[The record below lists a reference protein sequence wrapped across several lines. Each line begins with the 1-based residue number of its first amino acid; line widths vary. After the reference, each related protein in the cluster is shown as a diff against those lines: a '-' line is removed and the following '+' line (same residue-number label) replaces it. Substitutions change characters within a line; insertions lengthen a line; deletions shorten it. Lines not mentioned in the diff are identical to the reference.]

1 MMCLCGADR
10 GAASYPTMT
19 SPNCDHARH
28 SHDSSAEEHSRR
40 LNDRFSVSGDGH
52 NLNIPLYAVFFLLL
66 LSCACNREDSP
77 SASVAENTVP
87 ASPTTLSANRA
98 ELPPCPPGDLPSLPE
113 GSPHTGDHRVT
124 LTWNA
129 SVPRP
134 NVNDEDI
141 GYCLY
146 RSKDHPV
153 QKEKRKTAKVAK
165 KHPCQECEGVNTFP
179 IRQTSCI
186 DNVVKDD
193 VLYYYVAIA
202 TNKNGLSEFSNQARA
217 KIPAKAA
224 GMPLPSGSYR
234 LCRARDDTP

>member
-1 MMCLCGADR
+1 MRMQSGGFAV
-10 GAASYPTMT
+10 
-19 SPNCDHARH
+19 
-28 SHDSSAEEHSRR
+28 
-40 LNDRFSVSGDGH
+40 SVSSRAQFRITND
-52 NLNIPLYAVFFLLL
+52 AF
-66 LSCACNREDSP
+66 SESRK
-77 SASVAENTVP
+77 
-87 ASPTTLSANRA
+87 TTA
-98 ELPPCPPGDLPSLPE
+98 LPSGRSFIPSS
-113 GSPHTGDHRVT
+113 GIADTGDHRVT

-153 QKEKRKTAKVAK
+153 QKEKRKTPKVAK

-186 DNVVKDD
+186 DNVVEDD